1 MAKISS
7 RRLRASAGLV
17 LALALTA
24 LPSACAT
31 LGDPGPA
38 ICKTPDGSMV
48 PLRDPKCPE
57 DIRRAMEPDSGPP
70 APSIDQSMNNDSYNM
85 EHGLIAGD
93 AGYRAP

>member
-1 MAKISS
+1 MTKING
-7 RRLRASAGLV
+7 RIFRAPASLL
-17 LALALTA
+17 LALALTM

-57 DIRRAMEPDSGPP
+57 DIRRAMQPDDGPP

-93 AGYRAP
+93 TGYRAP